1 MLSKFKSLDDF
12 DSFFPTEQSCID
24 YLEERRWDGDVVS
37 PFDKTSKVYKCK
49 DNKYRCKNT
58 GKYFDVKTKTIFQ
71 GTRIPLISWFKATWL
86 ILNNPNIKSTVI
98 SDRLGI
104 NQKTAWNMKQKIL
117 IGLICNQ
124 YEE

>member
-24 YLEERRWDGDVVS
+24 YLEERRWHGNVVS
-37 PFDKTSKVYKCK
+37 PFDKTSKVYRCK
-49 DNKYRCKNT
+49 DDKYRCKNT

-86 ILNNPNIKSTVI
+86 IINNPNIKSTVI
-98 SDRLGI
+98 SDKLGI

-117 IGLICNQ
+117 IGLICN
-124 YEE
+124 